1 MRSMGG
7 ALIAVVSAAGSA
19 TAEGAPAIEYRA
31 PGSCPDADAFLTLVE
46 ARAGTRWPS
55 PSARDRP
62 RFAVLIQDGPMGTI
76 GRLRRMDTTSSA
88 TREVTGRHCR
98 EVVEALALTTALS
111 LTEAIAEAEE
121 STRTPPAAGLRTGP
135 ITKRDDPAVRAP
147 PQWAVGLGLGA
158 WVLLP
163 PRPMPV
169 AALSLDYLSGAW
181 PARFTLARPDLRLTA
196 FHGRN
201 HLLRDQVRAGFEL
214 SGAALEVCPAGA
226 SGPGLHVRLC
236 ATGQLGVL
244 SGFGVEVAQPR
255 TARSAWVAAGL
266 LGRLGVRAS
275 QRVMVLID
283 AGALVPLRR
292 TDFVFDGPR
301 VEVASVPAVVPQLGV
316 TVALT
321 IP

>member
-7 ALIAVVSAAGSA
+7 ALIAVVSASGSA
-19 TAEGAPAIEYRA
+19 TAQEGTPAIEYVA
-31 PGSCPDADAFLTLVE
+31 PGSCPDAEAFLTLVE

-62 RFAVLIQDGPMGTI
+62 RFAVLIQDGPLGTI

-98 EVVEALALTTALS
+98 EVVDALALTTALS
-111 LTEAIAEAEE
+111 LTEAAAEA
-121 STRTPPAAGLRTGP
+121 STGTPTAAGLRTGA
-135 ITKRDDPAVRAP
+135 ITRRDDPALRAP
-147 PQWAVGLGLGA
+147 RQWAVGMGLAA

-169 AALSLDYLSGAW
+169 AALSLDYLGGAW
-181 PARFTLARPDLRLTA
+181 PARFTLAPPDLRVTA

-201 HLLRDQVRAGFEL
+201 HLLREQVRAGFEL

-226 SGPGLHVRLC
+226 SGPRLHVRLC

-301 VEVASVPAVVPQLGV
+301 VEVASVPRVVPQVGV